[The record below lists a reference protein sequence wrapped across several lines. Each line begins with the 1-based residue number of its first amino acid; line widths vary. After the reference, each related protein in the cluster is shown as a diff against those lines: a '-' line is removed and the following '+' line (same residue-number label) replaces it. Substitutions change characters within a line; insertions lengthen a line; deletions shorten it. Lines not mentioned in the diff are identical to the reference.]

1 MKTTHSS
8 ESVGR
13 TPGSARDALVPLA
26 GRREEAGQGAGR
38 GPGVPPHR
46 LVRFPILRLA
56 AMALLAAIAA
66 PAATFYVTISGL
78 GGEPDYDQRF
88 KMWANDIDSSL
99 KKAGGDSNVVTML
112 APTRD
117 QIRTRFADLATKVK
131 PTDALVV
138 MLIGHG
144 SYDGVE
150 YKFNI
155 PGPDITGAELA
166 GLMDKV
172 PATRQLVVV
181 TTSSSGGAIEFLR
194 KPTRIVIAATKSGT
208 EKNATVFARYW
219 AEALREPAADVDKNE
234 SVSALEAFH
243 YAQKKTKEF
252 FDTQKR
258 LATEHSVLEDT
269 GKGMGVPATANG
281 PDPDTGEGKLAASF
295 AVVRLGANA
304 AAAKDPA
311 KKALLDKKEEIEQ
324 AIDQLKYEKAGMAA
338 DDYKKQMTRLLLEL
352 AKIQEEID
360 K

>member
-1 MKTTHSS
+1 MAAAAAMGCGMKT
-8 ESVGR
+8 GF
-13 TPGSARDALVPLA
+13 GLV
-26 GRREEAGQGAGR
+26 
-38 GPGVPPHR
+38 
-46 LVRFPILRLA
+46 FRLA
-56 AMALLAAIAA
+56 ALALLAVIAA

-99 KKAGGDSNVVTML
+99 KKAGGDSNVITMI

-117 QIRTRFADLATKVK
+117 QIRARFAELATKVK
-131 PTDALVV
+131 PADSLVV

-144 SYDGVE
+144 TYDGVE

-155 PGPDITGAELA
+155 PGPDISGAELA
-166 GLMDKV
+166 TLMDKV
-172 PATRQLVVV
+172 PATRQLVVN
-181 TTSSSGGAIEFLR
+181 TTSSSGGSVEFLR
-194 KPTRIVIAATKSGT
+194 KPNRVVIAATKSGT

-281 PDPDTGEGKLAASF
+281 PDPDTGEGKLASTF

-311 KKALLDKKEEIEQ
+311 KRALLDKKEEIEE
-324 AIDQLKYEKAGMAA
+324 AIDELKYEKAGMAA
-338 DDYKKQMTRLLLEL
+338 DDYKKQLTRLLLQL
-352 AKIQEEID
+352 AAIQEAID
-360 K
+360 KP